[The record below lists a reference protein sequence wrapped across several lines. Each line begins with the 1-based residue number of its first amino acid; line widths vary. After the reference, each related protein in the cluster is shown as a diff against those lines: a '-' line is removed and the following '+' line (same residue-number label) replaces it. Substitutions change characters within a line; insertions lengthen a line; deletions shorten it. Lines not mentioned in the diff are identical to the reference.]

1 MSRILLAIFFCTAVT
16 RANSAEPVR
25 KPYGIERRELWT
37 TGNLHGTP
45 EPPDPYRAEDAFPK
59 LKFFEPLSMGLVPGQ
74 NRFGVATR
82 PGKIYTFPIE
92 RDASEAKLMIDLGR
106 KVYGFAFH
114 PRFAENGY
122 FFVTTIDNGTD
133 TATGNRLLR
142 FRVHDREQLIA
153 DPATE
158 QLILH
163 WPSGGHDGGCVRF
176 GPDGFLYLSTG
187 DGSGI
192 ADELQTG
199 QKIDDLLGTVLRIDV
214 DRPTADKPYSIP
226 ADNPFVGR

>member
-1 MSRILLAIFFCTAVT
+1 MVIMNRFLLLAGASLAIVDLVTA
-16 RANSAEPVR
+16 ADPVR

-37 TGNLHGTP
+37 TGNLRGTP

-59 LKFFEPLSMGLVPGQ
+59 LKFVEPLSVGLVPGQ
-74 NRFGVATR
+74 NRFVVATR

-92 RDASEAKLMIDLGR
+92 RDVSEAKLLIDLGR
-106 KVYGFAFH
+106 KVYSVAFH

-133 TATGNRLLR
+133 AATGNHLLR
-142 FRVHDREQLIA
+142 FRVPDTQQLVA
-153 DPATE
+153 DPASE
-158 QLILH
+158 QLILT

-176 GPDGFLYLSTG
+176 GPDGLLYLSTG

-199 QKIDDLLGTVLRIDV
+199 QKLDDLLGTILRIDA
-214 DRPTADKPYSIP
+214 DPPTA
-226 ADNPFVGR
+226 